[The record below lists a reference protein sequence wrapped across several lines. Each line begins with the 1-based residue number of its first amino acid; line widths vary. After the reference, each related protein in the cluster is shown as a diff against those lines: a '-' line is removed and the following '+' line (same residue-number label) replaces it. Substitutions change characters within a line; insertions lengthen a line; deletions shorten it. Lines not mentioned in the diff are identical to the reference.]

1 MSAREAS
8 TSPTSARQSS
18 LESIQRELTAFARRA
33 RATAARMHPELSLV
47 SYTILSHLE
56 EQQGR
61 RATDLA
67 AYYLLDKS
75 TVSRQVAALEKL
87 GFIERRTDPSD
98 QRVQVLHLAPKGIDV
113 LAAAQ
118 VSRRA
123 AFDERLAAWEPA
135 DLERF
140 AGYLRRYNEDAATHP
155 WPQTGPDGR

>member
-1 MSAREAS
+1 
-8 TSPTSARQSS
+8 
-18 LESIQRELTAFARRA
+18 
-33 RATAARMHPELSLV
+33 
-47 SYTILSHLE
+47 
-56 EQQGR
+56 
-61 RATDLA
+61 
-67 AYYLLDKS
+67 
-75 TVSRQVAALEKL
+75 
-87 GFIERRTDPSD
+87 
-98 QRVQVLHLAPKGIDV
+98 V